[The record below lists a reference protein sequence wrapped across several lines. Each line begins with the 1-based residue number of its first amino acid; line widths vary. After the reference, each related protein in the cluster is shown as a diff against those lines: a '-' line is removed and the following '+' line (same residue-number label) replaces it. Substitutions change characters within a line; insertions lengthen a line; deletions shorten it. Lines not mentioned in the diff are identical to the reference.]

1 MSYKH
6 NYLKNLFLSDAYA
19 NALFQKVMER
29 DSVPP
34 KFTEKTL
41 RRAWKNRALE
51 TDHDLNE
58 IVATIENGEWDIGV
72 ETVRNIL
79 VYSTDSTGHFVENY
93 GDFYTDGPVSFVV
106 EDDDLE
112 ELMITYDLGGE
123 CGSTLC
129 VDVCPH
135 LGEEYP
141 HVLRDLERKIPDVD
155 DPSYKYVLLVDECT
169 VESCDWEDLVDIFDQ
184 HDIVLVSFKEL
195 MM

>member
-1 MSYKH
+1 MSFKH

-29 DSVPP
+29 DIESP
-34 KFTEKTL
+34 KFTDKTL
-41 RRAWKNRALE
+41 RRAWKNRDLE

-72 ETVRNIL
+72 DTTRNIL
-79 VYSTDSTGHFVENY
+79 VYSTDSCGNFIENY
-93 GDFYTDGPVSFVV
+93 GDFHSNGNVSFVM

-112 ELMITYDLGGE
+112 ELMITRDLGGD
-123 CGSTLC
+123 GSSLF
-129 VDVCPH
+129 VDVCPY

-141 HVLRDLERKIPDVD
+141 HVLRDLKRKIPDSED
-155 DPSYKYVLLVDECT
+155 SSHKYVLLVDECS
-169 VESCDWEDLVDIFDQ
+169 VESCEWEDLVDIFDQ